1 MGQVFK
7 RSNDTI
13 NFPKAIKIINMI
25 ISNNN
30 KKYVRLERKHL
41 QFETSNMTPNI
52 KIKWKKA
59 EGFYVIDQE
68 NKKYIDFTS
77 GIFASSIGYNNQL
90 LKKMV
95 KQAIDKGFNH
105 SYNFYNDYREK
116 YISKLIK
123 FINSPKLKK
132 CFLTSAGTEATE
144 SAIKLSR
151 IYGSSVNKEKIGII
165 SIRGNWHGRTM
176 GSQMLSGKNAA
187 SQWIGFFDKNMHQ
200 INFPY
205 PWHKNSNDKSFFDHS
220 LKKSFKKNFN
230 FKKKITMII
239 LETFQGWGAVF
250 YPKDYVKQIEKFCLK
265 NNILLCFDEMQSGF
279 ARTGKKF
286 GFEHYNVNPD
296 MICCGKGMG
305 SGFSLSGIISSNK
318 VFGNKNI
325 SGLSSTHSSNPIS
338 CAAGIATIDIINKK
352 KLVDNSRIQGLRL
365 HKNLKNIVAQHNQIL
380 LTSLGYGLIASL
392 IFKNYKKY
400 TGKYFADKVSLKCLN
415 RGLLVCNTGRESIK
429 LGPPLIINNSAIN
442 KATKILSDS
451 IQEAFNEVC

>member
-1 MGQVFK
+1 
-7 RSNDTI
+7 
-13 NFPKAIKIINMI
+13 
-25 ISNNN
+25 
-30 KKYVRLERKHL
+30 
-41 QFETSNMTPNI
+41 
-52 KIKWKKA
+52 
-59 EGFYVIDQE
+59 
-68 NKKYIDFTS
+68 
-77 GIFASSIGYNNQL
+77 
-90 LKKMV
+90 
-95 KQAIDKGFNH
+95 
-105 SYNFYNDYREK
+105 
-116 YISKLIK
+116 
-123 FINSPKLKK
+123 
-132 CFLTSAGTEATE
+132 
-144 SAIKLSR
+144 
-151 IYGSSVNKEKIGII
+151 
-165 SIRGNWHGRTM
+165 
-176 GSQMLSGKNAA
+176 
-187 SQWIGFFDKNMHQ
+187 
-200 INFPY
+200 
-205 PWHKNSNDKSFFDHS
+205 
-220 LKKSFKKNFN
+220 
-230 FKKKITMII
+230 MII

-352 KLVDNSRIQGLRL
+352 KLVNNSRIQGLRL

-380 LTSLGYGLIASL
+380 LTTLGYGLIASL